1 MGLQRER
8 VPAGV
13 AALLAVLL
21 TLPSVVAPTWQL
33 TTLDS
38 QSGVVL
44 FDQQFWSW
52 GRSRA
57 LGAGGAVVQD
67 LWNPFGLA
75 ALVLLVALAAGGAVA
90 WMLAKAPWVSLVA
103 LLSWAGL
110 LGHLATTAADRL
122 GRPVRDDV
130 HGLAASGT
138 STTVGALESVAV
150 LALVVAVALLVLSLA
165 GLRMP
170 SAWVARVRA
179 LIAPDEEDA
188 PTLKHRGGPGEL
200 PPPPPLERPA
210 PAAAMSEGV
219 PGDVAVP
226 GGAV

>member
-21 TLPSVVAPTWQL
+21 TLPSVVAPTCQI

-67 LWNPFGLA
+67 LWNHFGLV

-90 WMLAKAPWVSLVA
+90 WMLGKAPWVSLVA

-110 LGHLATTAADRL
+110 LGRLATTAADRL

-130 HGLAASGT
+130 HGLAAGGA
-138 STTVGALESVAV
+138 STTAGALESVALV
-150 LALVVAVALLVLSLA
+150 AVVVAVALLVLALT
-165 GLRMP
+165 GVRMP
-170 SAWVARVRA
+170 AAVVARVRA
-179 LIAPDEEDA
+179 LVAPDDEEGPA
-188 PTLKHRGGPGEL
+188 AEHSGGSGAVFPQPPREGPG
-200 PPPPPLERPA
+200 
-210 PAAAMSEGV
+210 PAAAMT
-219 PGDVAVP
+219 VAAP
-226 GGAV
+226 ADAGPPDK